1 MEIRTLKYFLAIA
14 REENMTNA
22 ANLLHVSQ
30 SALSRQMSDLEEELG
45 TQLFIRHNR
54 KMLLTDD
61 GMHLRKRAEE
71 ITSLV
76 SRTELEFQGDDESV
90 TGDIYIG
97 AGETSVMK
105 IFLEEIRKEL
115 AKLEK

>member
-61 GMHLRKRAEE
+61 GMH
-71 ITSLV
+71 
-76 SRTELEFQGDDESV
+76 
-90 TGDIYIG
+90 IYIG

-105 IFLEEIRKEL
+105 IIADTINRIHKT
-115 AKLEK
+115 

>member
-1 MEIRTLKYFLAIA
+1 
-14 REENMTNA
+14 
-22 ANLLHVSQ
+22 
-30 SALSRQMSDLEEELG
+30 
-45 TQLFIRHNR
+45 
-54 KMLLTDD
+54 MLLTDD

-105 IFLEEIRKEL
+105 IIADTINRIHKT
-115 AKLEK
+115 

>member
-54 KMLLTDD
+54 KMLLTDV
-61 GMHLRKRAEE
+61 HLFQELNLNFRE
-71 ITSLV
+71 TMSL
-76 SRTELEFQGDDESV
+76 
-90 TGDIYIG
+90 
-97 AGETSVMK
+97 
-105 IFLEEIRKEL
+105 
-115 AKLEK
+115 

>member
-71 ITSLV
+71 IVCNWGYLYR
-76 SRTELEFQGDDESV
+76 SRRDQCYEDNSRHN
-90 TGDIYIG
+90 
-97 AGETSVMK
+97 K
-105 IFLEEIRKEL
+105 
-115 AKLEK
+115 

>member
-76 SRTELEFQGDDESV
+76 SRTELESRPNSGHQILFPMVGE
-90 TGDIYIG
+90 IYPGTI
-97 AGETSVMK
+97 
-105 IFLEEIRKEL
+105 
-115 AKLEK
+115 